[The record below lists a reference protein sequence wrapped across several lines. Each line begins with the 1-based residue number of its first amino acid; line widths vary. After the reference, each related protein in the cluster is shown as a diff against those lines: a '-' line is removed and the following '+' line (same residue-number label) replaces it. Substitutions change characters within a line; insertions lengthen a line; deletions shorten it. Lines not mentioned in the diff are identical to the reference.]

1 MRQFGTLITAMV
13 TPFDAHL
20 QVDYRRAAELARF
33 LVDNGSDSLVVAG
46 TTGESPTLSH
56 EEKLRLFETVKE
68 AVGRRAKVI
77 AGTGTNN
84 TQASIELTKEAE
96 ALGMDGILLVGPYYN
111 KPPQRG
117 LYEHFRA
124 IAEAT
129 SLPVMLYNIPGR
141 TGRNIEAKTVC
152 ALAQD
157 VPNIRGLKE
166 ASGDLGQASR
176 ILRTLGATVPDFTL
190 FSGNDNDTLPLL
202 AIGGYGV
209 VSVASHVAG
218 PQMKE
223 MLTAFHEGNLKR
235 AAELH
240 LLLTPLFD
248 ALFMPSSVNPAPV
261 KAALKLMGMDVGG
274 LRLPLVPLSEEEVN
288 QLRAAMKEVG
298 LL

>member
-68 AVGRRAKVI
+68 AVGGRAKVI

-84 TQASIELTKEAE
+84 TQVSIELTKEAE

-176 ILRTLGATVPDFTL
+176 ILRTLRATVPDFTL